1 VAVLF
6 FYLDFHVQRR
16 GRVTDPDCGRIVGL
30 HFSLD
35 LVHDG
40 SVDLCR
46 GDRFFKRLPAWMCSA
61 LLDNYDLVF
70 AIYFFKFQSHLA
82 VLRQINFLRN
92 KIGGDGKFT
101 TAPIYEHGEMD
112 GFGTSQVNEMIDGRS
127 DRSAGVQDIV
137 KQDNRPVIDVEWDA
151 RVIDLTLGQE
161 GIEIVTI
168 EGDVHLA
175 QGHFFAIGPFNDLT
189 QPLGKEKASG
199 SDADEG

>member
-1 VAVLF
+1 
-6 FYLDFHVQRR
+6 
-16 GRVTDPDCGRIVGL
+16 
-30 HFSLD
+30 
-35 LVHDG
+35 
-40 SVDLCR
+40 
-46 GDRFFKRLPAWMCSA
+46 MCSA

-101 TAPIYEHGEMD
+101 TAAIYEHGEMD

-161 GIEIVTI
+161 GIEIVAI

-175 QGHFFAIGPFNDLT
+175 QRHFFAIGPFNDLT